1 MCFCFK
7 KMGWNGDTISIFVV
21 MMVEYF
27 LFIIPPAIIYS
38 IIRRNTMT
46 AMEHLLSAKD
56 NRSKPVLQHFYT
68 LQEYHQTL
76 NDCPPESNSRPN
88 PVMIYKRLINH
99 TDTSFFT

>member
-1 MCFCFK
+1 
-7 KMGWNGDTISIFVV
+7 MGWNGDTISIFIV

-27 LFIIPPAIIYS
+27 LFIIPLAIIYA
-38 IIRRNTMT
+38 IIRRNTTT

-56 NRSKPVLQHFYT
+56 NRSKPVAQHFFT
-68 LQEYHQTL
+68 TEEYYQIL
-76 NDCPPESNSRPN
+76 KDCPPNSNARPN